1 MKDNKRIKYVIIIF
15 VSIAYVVGIILGTI
29 LGMKIVYD
37 KDKELINNQYIELDN
52 SREVIDKLTQENNK
66 LETILNNYTIEER
79 KDGNSYEQY

>member
-1 MKDNKRIKYVIIIF
+1 MKEDKKIIIF
-15 VSIAYVVGIILGTI
+15 ICIAYVVWIILGTI
-29 LGMKIVYD
+29 LGMIIAYD

-79 KDGNSYEQY
+79 KKGNQYEQ

>member
-1 MKDNKRIKYVIIIF
+1 MKVDKRIIIF
-15 VSIAYVVGIILGTI
+15 ISIAYVVGIILGTI
-29 LGMKIVYD
+29 LGMMIAYD

>member
-1 MKDNKRIKYVIIIF
+1 MKEDKKIIIF
-15 VSIAYVVGIILGTI
+15 IRIAYLVGIILGTI
-29 LGMKIVYD
+29 LGMMIAYD

-52 SREVIDKLTQENNK
+52 SKEVIDKLTQENNK

>member
-1 MKDNKRIKYVIIIF
+1 MKEYKRAIIF
-15 VSIAYVVGIILGTI
+15 ISIAYVVGIILGTI

-52 SREVIDKLTQENNK
+52 SKEVIDKLTQENNK

-79 KDGNSYEQY
+79 KEGNSYAQ

>member
-1 MKDNKRIKYVIIIF
+1 MKEDKRIIIF
-15 VSIAYVVGIILGTI
+15 ISIAYLVGIILGTI

-52 SREVIDKLTQENNK
+52 SKEVIDKLTQENNK

-79 KDGNSYEQY
+79 KKGNQYEQY

>member
-1 MKDNKRIKYVIIIF
+1 MGKRKIIF
-15 VSIAYVVGIILGTI
+15 ISIVYVVGIILGTI
-29 LGMKIVYD
+29 LGMMIAYD

-79 KDGNSYEQY
+79 KEGNSHEQ

>member
-1 MKDNKRIKYVIIIF
+1 MKEDKKIIIF
-15 VSIAYVVGIILGTI
+15 ISIAYLVGIILGTI

-79 KDGNSYEQY
+79 KKGNQYEQ

>member
-1 MKDNKRIKYVIIIF
+1 MKEDKRIKYVIIIF
-15 VSIAYVVGIILGTI
+15 VSIVYVVGIILGTI
-29 LGMKIVYD
+29 LGMRIVYD

-79 KDGNSYEQY
+79 KGDNSHEQ